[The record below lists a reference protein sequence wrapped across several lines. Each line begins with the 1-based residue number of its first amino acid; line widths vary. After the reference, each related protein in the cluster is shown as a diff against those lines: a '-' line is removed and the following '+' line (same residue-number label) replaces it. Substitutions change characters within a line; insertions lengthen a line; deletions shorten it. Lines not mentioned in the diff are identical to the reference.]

1 MRVCVIAFLFGSRGC
16 KYRCEWVSQGGFLH
30 NICMYGRKMCV
41 KCVCSCGE
49 QGSGPCRPR
58 PPSVNWKRRLLSQRQ
73 GSNQRPVSETKR
85 DFIGANLNHRRL
97 KSSLFVKII

>member
-1 MRVCVIAFLFGSRGC
+1 MRVGAEGLSAQYLHVREEKCVCAKG
-16 KYRCEWVSQGGFLH
+16 
-30 NICMYGRKMCV
+30 
-41 KCVCSCGE
+41 VCSCGE

-85 DFIGANLNHRRL
+85 DFIGVNLNHRRL

>member
-1 MRVCVIAFLFGSRGC
+1 MDVNTDASGCRGAFCTISACKGEKCVCAKG
-16 KYRCEWVSQGGFLH
+16 
-30 NICMYGRKMCV
+30 
-41 KCVCSCGE
+41 VCSCGE

-58 PPSVNWKRRLLSQRQ
+58 PPSVNWKRRLLSQHQ

-85 DFIGANLNHRRL
+85 DFIGVNLNHRRL